1 LSAPEQQAAAVEAL
15 AVIRK
20 RVEANELINGYGTL
34 AELCGRHA
42 GSTDARFFG
51 QVTSRIDAA
60 CFYAGLP
67 MLCAHWVRNAAG
79 DINPF
84 SFNQEFA
91 QYKAE
96 ILKASGEYNW
106 TADDFHR
113 VQSQLNALPDES
125 ATSIWENIRAREYA
139 KPGFIKY
146 NLHRKLS
153 K

>member
-1 LSAPEQQAAAVEAL
+1 VSAPEQQAAAIEAL

-20 RVEANELINGYGTL
+20 HVESNELINGYGTL
-34 AELCGRHA
+34 AELCGRRA

-67 MLCAHWVRNAAG
+67 MLCAHWVRSADG
-79 DINPF
+79 EINPY

-91 QYKAE
+91 QFKAE
-96 ILKASGEYNW
+96 ILKISEAYKW

-113 VQSQLNALPDES
+113 LQGQLNALPDES

-146 NLHRKLS
+146 NLHRKV
-153 K
+153 